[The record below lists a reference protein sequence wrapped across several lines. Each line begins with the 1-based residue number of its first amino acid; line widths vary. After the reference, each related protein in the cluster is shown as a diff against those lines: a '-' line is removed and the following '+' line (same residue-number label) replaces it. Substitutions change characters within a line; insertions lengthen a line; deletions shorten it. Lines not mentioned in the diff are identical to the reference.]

1 MDGLGGGVVGGA
13 GFMGRV
19 GVVVVEVVAFL
30 VVLLGAGGFSLEVWD
45 RVGRGEGEGDVKSSV
60 VGASRE
66 CPGRE
71 TVRPGLGLL
80 DSVVDTWRA
89 THRATAV

>member
-13 GFMGRV
+13 GLMGRV

-30 VVLLGAGGFSLEVWD
+30 VVVVVLGAGGFSLEVWD
-45 RVGRGEGEGDVKSSV
+45 HVGQGEGEGDVKSSV
-60 VGASRE
+60 GGASRE

-71 TVRPGLGLL
+71 TVQPGRG
-80 DSVVDTWRA
+80 
-89 THRATAV
+89 HRDN

>member
-30 VVLLGAGGFSLEVWD
+30 VVLLGAGGGSPWRFGIALGGA
-45 RVGRGEGEGDVKSSV
+45 RARG
-60 VGASRE
+60 
-66 CPGRE
+66 
-71 TVRPGLGLL
+71 T
-80 DSVVDTWRA
+80 
-89 THRATAV
+89 

>member
-30 VVLLGAGGFSLEVWD
+30 VVLLGAGGVLPGGLGSRWA
-45 RVGRGEGEGDVKSSV
+45 GRGRG
-60 VGASRE
+60 
-66 CPGRE
+66 GRE
-71 TVRPGLGLL
+71 E
-80 DSVVDTWRA
+80 
-89 THRATAV
+89 

>member
-30 VVLLGAGGFSLEVWD
+30 VVVVVFGAGGGSPWRFGITLGGA
-45 RVGRGEGEGDVKSSV
+45 RARG
-60 VGASRE
+60 
-66 CPGRE
+66 
-71 TVRPGLGLL
+71 T
-80 DSVVDTWRA
+80 
-89 THRATAV
+89 